1 MKKINKYKL
10 YNKPVSLSR
19 YPNRILKF
27 KRPKWLR
34 LKSQIELS
42 STFNHARSFAIY
54 DLLSSKVNDGVWDK
68 ISKHHKKKLFANLIF
83 KLQFKTKIS
92 KISSSNNLYN
102 TRNLLLYKYFRS
114 YYQSA
119 VILHFL
125 DYYTSKIESGQK
137 IHFGNLNLNNSLSRV
152 NNFLKKGDVLS
163 VSDSRI
169 ILTEN
174 LQKYSSD
181 SSFLTF
187 LEVDDYSQTVVLVK
201 GLEDL
206 TSDDFYLINSEYI
219 NLNNLI

>member
-1 MKKINKYKL
+1 M
-10 YNKPVSLSR
+10 
-19 YPNRILKF
+19 
-27 KRPKWLR
+27 
-34 LKSQIELS
+34 
-42 STFNHARSFAIY
+42 
-54 DLLSSKVNDGVWDK
+54 
-68 ISKHHKKKLFANLIF
+68 
-83 KLQFKTKIS
+83 
-92 KISSSNNLYN
+92 
-102 TRNLLLYKYFRS
+102 
-114 YYQSA
+114 
-119 VILHFL
+119 

-187 LEVDDYSQTVVLVK
+187 LEIDDYSQTVVLVK

>member
-27 KRPKWLR
+27 KRPKWLK
-34 LKSQIELS
+34 LKSQIQLS
-42 STFNHARSFAIY
+42 NNFNNARSFAIY

-68 ISKHHKKKLFANLIF
+68 ISKYHKKKLLANLIF
-83 KLQFKTKIS
+83 KLQFKS
-92 KISSSNNLYN
+92 RISSIKNLYN
-102 TRNLLLYKYFRS
+102 TRNLLLDKYFKN
-114 YYQSA
+114 YYQSG
-119 VILHFL
+119 VLLYFL
-125 DYYTSKIESGQK
+125 DYYTSKIQSQQK
-137 IHFGNLNLNNSLSRV
+137 IHFGNLNLNNSLSRA
-152 NNFLKKGDVLS
+152 NNLLKKGDILNVLD
-163 VSDSRI
+163 SDI
-169 ILTEN
+169 VLTTN

-187 LEVDDYSQTVVLVK
+187 LEVDDYSQTLVVVK

-206 TSDDFYLINSEYI
+206 TSEDFYLINSEYI